1 MKKFLKLFLPFSF
14 KNGEQYITFEE
25 IYDRI
30 NLIIQREII
39 NKNRSSYII
48 KEEKN
53 SIPSII
59 NYFSYNNLQMIEK

>member
-14 KNGEQYITFEE
+14 KNGEQYVTLEE